1 MKLED
6 LLKSKNLRITKQR
19 RLILDYIDKEDKPIS
34 GQEIYDDL
42 QKEIAIDLSTIYRNL
57 NILEENHILLKTS
70 DMNGISYYQINNED
84 HKHFISC
91 NNCGKKYV
99 IESCPVHELEKR
111 VMEETGFIING
122 HNFEFYGIC
131 PDCQKEN
138 INA

>member
-19 RLILDYIDKEDKPIS
+19 RLILDYIEKKDKPIS

-42 QKEIAIDLSTIYRNL
+42 HQEMAIDLSTIYRNL

-70 DMNGISYYQINNED
+70 DIDGISYYQINNED
-84 HKHFISC
+84 HKHFITC
-91 NNCGKKYV
+91 NVCGKKFV
-99 IESCPVHELEKR
+99 IESCPVHELEEKL
-111 VMEETGFIING
+111 MADTGFIING

-131 PDCQKEN
+131 PDCQKDSK
-138 INA
+138 NA

>member
-42 QKEIAIDLSTIYRNL
+42 QKEMAIDLSTIYRNL

-70 DMNGISYYQINNED
+70 DIDGISYYQINNED

-99 IESCPVHELEKR
+99 IESCPVHELEER
-111 VMEETGFIING
+111 VMEETGFIIKG

>member
-19 RLILDYIDKEDKPIS
+19 RLILNYIDKEDKPIS

-42 QKEIAIDLSTIYRNL
+42 QKEMAIDLSTIYRNL

>member
-42 QKEIAIDLSTIYRNL
+42 QKEMSIDLSTIYRNL

-99 IESCPVHELEKR
+99 IESCPVHELEER